1 MPHIRRF
8 FSRNLTN
15 VSILKVCYL
24 SIENIKQTNNNNNKK
39 VSINNLAK
47 LIMKRERE
55 RSYYDKSNEHTT
67 LSFLFLFCYNKF
79 SKIKMNELNLFFI
92 F

>member
-55 RSYYDKSNEHTT
+55 REVTT
-67 LSFLFLFCYNKF
+67 IRATNTPL
-79 SKIKMNELNLFFI
+79 
-92 F
+92 